1 MAASMLVI
9 ATFSVTSMVSAYAA
23 AASTATP
30 RAFILVVAD
39 NASQNALS
47 TFVGSFIF
55 SVVALTATKSNLF
68 DKAGIFI
75 LFAMTVLVF
84 AIVIYTFV
92 RWVDRIARLGRMGS
106 TINKVETATS
116 NALTRRRTAPTL
128 YGVKVGSFEGGKALF
143 SASVGYVQHINIS
156 ALQQWAE
163 KNDMRIMIAALPGT
177 FATPDRA
184 MVYAAPNSMD
194 YTKLGDR
201 TEMDYSDV
209 INCFQIG
216 DYRIFDDD
224 PRFGLVVLSE
234 IASRALSPAVNDPG
248 TAINVLGTLLR
259 LFVQWHHTVAIE
271 DKNTPH
277 YDRVA
282 VPEILLRDMFDDAF
296 TAIARDGAA
305 MVEVSLR
312 LQKTLHALAAIDDP
326 AMQDAAIHHSQLA
339 LKRAKIALDLDDD
352 FNLVEDAAQFAK

>member
-116 NALTRRRTAPTL
+116 NALTR
-128 YGVKVGSFEGGKALF
+128 
-143 SASVGYVQHINIS
+143 
-156 ALQQWAE
+156 
-163 KNDMRIMIAALPGT
+163 
-177 FATPDRA
+177 
-184 MVYAAPNSMD
+184 
-194 YTKLGDR
+194 
-201 TEMDYSDV
+201 
-209 INCFQIG
+209 
-216 DYRIFDDD
+216 
-224 PRFGLVVLSE
+224 
-234 IASRALSPAVNDPG
+234 
-248 TAINVLGTLLR
+248 
-259 LFVQWHHTVAIE
+259 
-271 DKNTPH
+271 
-277 YDRVA
+277 
-282 VPEILLRDMFDDAF
+282 
-296 TAIARDGAA
+296 
-305 MVEVSLR
+305 
-312 LQKTLHALAAIDDP
+312 
-326 AMQDAAIHHSQLA
+326 
-339 LKRAKIALDLDDD
+339 
-352 FNLVEDAAQFAK
+352 

>member
-9 ATFSVTSMVSAYAA
+9 ATFSVTSMVSAYAAA

-84 AIVIYTFV
+84 TIVIYTFV
-92 RWVDRIARLGRMGS
+92 RWVNRIARLGRMGS
-106 TINKVETATS
+106 TINMVETATS

-128 YGVKVGSFEGGKALF
+128 YGVKVGTFEGSKALF

-163 KNDMRIMIAALPGT
+163 KNDMPIMIAALPST

-194 YTKLGDR
+194 YTKLGDQ
-201 TEMDYSDV
+201 TE
-209 INCFQIG
+209 IKH
-216 DYRIFDDD
+216 
-224 PRFGLVVLSE
+224 
-234 IASRALSPAVNDPG
+234 
-248 TAINVLGTLLR
+248 
-259 LFVQWHHTVAIE
+259 WHA
-271 DKNTPH
+271 
-277 YDRVA
+277 
-282 VPEILLRDMFDDAF
+282 
-296 TAIARDGAA
+296 
-305 MVEVSLR
+305 
-312 LQKTLHALAAIDDP
+312 
-326 AMQDAAIHHSQLA
+326 
-339 LKRAKIALDLDDD
+339 
-352 FNLVEDAAQFAK
+352 